1 MGRSVTPKYAMTV
14 DGNPET
20 CFTWD
25 CKRYGRPTVAN
36 IEKWVMAFAKSLEV
50 GGSNAHLSESLGY
63 IPYPRTVVV
72 KYNERNGVVVASWK
86 AAMFQVYA

>member
-25 CKRYGRPTVAN
+25 CKRYGRPTAAN
-36 IEKWVMAFAKSLEV
+36 VEKWVMTYAKSLEAGGVNV
-50 GGSNAHLSESLGY
+50 GISEALGY
-63 IPYPRTVVV
+63 VPYPRSVVV
-72 KYNERNGVVVASWK
+72 KLNQLGGAVVASWK